1 MARLGH
7 GPLRSTHNKKHR
19 AGLST
24 RLSFFLSFS
33 RVPPRALSPPSLPS
47 FPPSFPRAF
56 SLSSTCVSARI
67 FSHFCAIFLGE
78 SVDRPLNPSIQRR
91 FFAGQARAGLSL
103 SPLSFLR
110 FPSRLPSLLLYFLPH
125 EAGLCDVVF
134 PAVEIEL
141 NPAWIRPFF
150 EVDSGLNCAS
160 ETRAR
165 VLQSW
170 RRCRE

>member
-1 MARLGH
+1 MGH
-7 GPLRSTHNKKHR
+7 FAPRTTKNIGPASPP
-19 AGLST
+19 ASP
-24 RLSFFLSFS
+24 FFSPSLASLHVPSPLLPSPHSLPRS
-33 RVPPRALSPPSLPS
+33 RVRSPSVPRA
-47 FPPSFPRAF
+47 FPRAF
-56 SLSSTCVSARI
+56 SLIS
-67 FSHFCAIFLGE
+67 CAIFLGE

-91 FFAGQARAGLSL
+91 FFAGKARAGLSL

-150 EVDSGLNCAS
+150 EVDSGLNRAS